1 MNLTLLKLLFIRSI
15 TSAKFTI
22 KNSDAILSNEN
33 SSANNAGA
41 INKDPM
47 SGAKATASITILGSE
62 DKHDSLAT
70 LHLPGYNTLGALFTT
85 FIIMIFL

>member
-1 MNLTLLKLLFIRSI
+1 
-15 TSAKFTI
+15 
-22 KNSDAILSNEN
+22 
-33 SSANNAGA
+33 
-41 INKDPM
+41 M